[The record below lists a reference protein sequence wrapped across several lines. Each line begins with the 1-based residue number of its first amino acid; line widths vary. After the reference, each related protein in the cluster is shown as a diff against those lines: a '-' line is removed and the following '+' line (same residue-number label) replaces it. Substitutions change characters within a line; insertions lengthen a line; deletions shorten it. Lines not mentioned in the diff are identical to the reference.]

1 MSERT
6 VALIHIGIEVT
17 QEEGQRPHVSARVFT
32 TKTSTPHEF
41 EATPESV
48 NAFLESVRALIP
60 TS

>member
-6 VALIHIGIEVT
+6 LAMIHVSIEVT
-17 QEEGQRPHVSARVFT
+17 KEDGQRPHVAARVFT
-32 TKTSTPHEF
+32 TTKNTPHEF

-48 NAFLESVRALIP
+48 TAFLESLRALIP

>member
-17 QEEGQRPHVSARVFT
+17 QEEGQRPHVAARVFT
-32 TKTSTPHEF
+32 TTKNTPYEF

-48 NAFLESVRALIP
+48 AQFLESLRALIP
-60 TS
+60 IS